1 MKRQLVAVA
10 GWLGCKPR
18 SLKRYQSIYE
28 ELGCDVIV
36 RIPPPSVV
44 VHSAMMFSK
53 IDKTNK
59 TINIPAPPQTMMDLA
74 LETINEICD
83 KQENNL
89 INYDEIYLHVFSN
102 GGCFF
107 WEAIYDIIMN
117 NSNDNTLEDIR
128 KISIIKSK
136 LKGVIYDSAPANY
149 YITNDDSTENGISLL
164 MDALKYCSPSEQEY
178 LQQHISSSMKND
190 QNQVSYRTRALD
202 YWMKMKTFDNVNKDM
217 RSLYIYSKTD
227 RLTPFEDLQDLVR
240 YRKEMF
246 GDDLVHRLIYEDSPH
261 CSHLLT
267 DGKVYHDAIQKF
279 LSSEDKCMGKNT
291 SQRKLISRL

>member
-1 MKRQLVAVA
+1 MKRQLITLA
-10 GWLGCKPR
+10 GWLGCKPK

-44 VHSAMMFSK
+44 VHSAMMFSN
-53 IDKTNK
+53 IDKNK
-59 TINIPAPPQTMMDLA
+59 TTDIPAPPQTMMDLA

-117 NSNDNTLEDIR
+117 NSNDNTLEDKR
-128 KISIIKSK
+128 NISMIKSK

-149 YITNDDSTENGISLL
+149 YKTNDNSTENGGSLL
-164 MDALKYCSPSEQEY
+164 IDALKYCSPSEQES
-178 LQQHISSSMKND
+178 LQQHIASSMKND
-190 QNQVSYRTRALD
+190 QNQASYQKRALD
-202 YWMKMKTFDNVNKDM
+202 YWMKMKTFNNVNKDM

-227 RLTPFEDLQDLVR
+227 RLTPFHDLQDLVQ
-240 YRKEMF
+240 YRKEKF
-246 GDDLVHRLIYEDSPH
+246 GDHSVRHLIYDDSPH

-267 DGKVYHDAIQKF
+267 NGKIYHDAIRKF
-279 LSSEDKCMGKNT
+279 LSSEDIYMEKNR